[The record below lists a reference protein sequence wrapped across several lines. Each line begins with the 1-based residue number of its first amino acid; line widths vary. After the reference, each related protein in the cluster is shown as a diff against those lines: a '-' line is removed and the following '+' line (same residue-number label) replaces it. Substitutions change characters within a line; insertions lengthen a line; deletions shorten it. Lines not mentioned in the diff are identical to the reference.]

1 MPVVYV
7 SQHFG
12 QCQTGA
18 CDERQ
23 DKTLQK
29 NGKIVPEKHITFT
42 NESEYIDQAT
52 IEGENSAENVCE
64 KLWDVTMKTFSE
76 KSNDFLCADTC
87 HTNFGPEGKK
97 NIYSNIHIFVSV

>member
-1 MPVVYV
+1 MFLSPK
-7 SQHFG
+7 HFG

-42 NESEYIDQAT
+42 NENEYIDQAT
-52 IEGENSAENVCE
+52 IEGENSAVNVCE

-76 KSNDFLCADTC
+76 QSNDFLCADTC

-97 NIYSNIHIFVSV
+97 IFIQSFIFLCLSKF